1 MSRTY
6 GKYTVLVLF
15 VTLVA
20 GSLNA
25 QSIWQKIKKSAQQ
38 TGQDAA
44 QQGTQ
49 QVQQKV
55 QQQVPGAANQMNGT
69 QQPPCGSLTQTP
81 GAPGGATLNNASYNA
96 GNVGSCG
103 QQCFNAGPFD
113 ATVTQMTMSQQGYY
127 HIIRMNVQFHN
138 ATNQPL
144 IIAYHDGSMVM
155 VDNLGNTYGPAGG
168 NPGALQGMGTD
179 RGNQTDSQFV
189 LGPGQSGNAL
199 FSVARVRGNDSAI
212 ASGFAYNLTIDELQ
226 AQNGAQAIP
235 VRQYNLNFPTLAPGA
250 SNSMMASPGGSVPAS
265 SFNGAAGGGAA
276 PAVTASPAVQRVNA
290 RGIAPQGKGSAIGS
304 AAQRNPMAPAA
315 VAAPVQGTAAT
326 PDVAARAAAARNPRA
341 VNNAALQS
349 NAAAPAKP
357 AAAVKPIPAKT
368 PARKATQPATTTPP
382 AK

>member
-6 GKYTVLVLF
+6 GRHIVLILF

-44 QQGTQ
+44 QQGGQ

-69 QQPPCGSLTQTP
+69 QQSPCGSLNQTP
-81 GAPGGATLNNASYNA
+81 GAPGGATLNNASYNTGA
-96 GNVGSCG
+96 PGSCG
-103 QQCFNAGPFD
+103 PQCFNAGPFD
-113 ATVTQMTMSQQGYY
+113 ANVTQMTMSQQGYY

-138 ATNQPL
+138 STNQPL

-168 NPGALQGMGTD
+168 NPGELQGMGID

-189 LGPGQSGNAL
+189 LGPGQTGNAL
-199 FSVARVRGNDSAI
+199 FSVARARGNDSAI
-212 ASGFAYNLTIDELQ
+212 GNGFAYNLTIDELQ

-250 SNSMMASPGGSVPAS
+250 SNSMIASPGTGPASGS
-265 SFNGAAGGGAA
+265 SFNGAPGSAA
-276 PAVTASPAVQRVNA
+276 PGMAASSAVPAQRVNT
-290 RGIAPQGKGSAIGS
+290 RGIAAQGKGSAIG
-304 AAQRNPMAPAA
+304 
-315 VAAPVQGTAAT
+315 VQGTAAN
-326 PDVAARAAAARNPRA
+326 PNAVAARAAARNPRA
-341 VNNAALQS
+341 PVNNAALQS
-349 NAAAPAKP
+349 NTAATANP

-368 PARKATQPATTTPP
+368 PAKKTTQATTTTTTPP

>member
-1 MSRTY
+1 
-6 GKYTVLVLF
+6 
-15 VTLVA
+15 
-20 GSLNA
+20 
-25 QSIWQKIKKSAQQ
+25 
-38 TGQDAA
+38 
-44 QQGTQ
+44 
-49 QVQQKV
+49 
-55 QQQVPGAANQMNGT
+55 
-69 QQPPCGSLTQTP
+69 
-81 GAPGGATLNNASYNA
+81 
-96 GNVGSCG
+96 
-103 QQCFNAGPFD
+103 
-113 ATVTQMTMSQQGYY
+113 
-127 HIIRMNVQFHN
+127 
-138 ATNQPL
+138 
-144 IIAYHDGSMVM
+144 
-155 VDNLGNTYGPAGG
+155 
-168 NPGALQGMGTD
+168 MGID

-189 LGPGQSGNAL
+189 LGPGQTGNAL
-199 FSVARVRGNDSAI
+199 FSVARARGNDSAI
-212 ASGFAYNLTIDELQ
+212 GNGFAYNLTIDELQ

-250 SNSMMASPGGSVPAS
+250 SNSMMATPGGSVPAS

-368 PARKATQPATTTPP
+368 PARKATQPTTTTPP